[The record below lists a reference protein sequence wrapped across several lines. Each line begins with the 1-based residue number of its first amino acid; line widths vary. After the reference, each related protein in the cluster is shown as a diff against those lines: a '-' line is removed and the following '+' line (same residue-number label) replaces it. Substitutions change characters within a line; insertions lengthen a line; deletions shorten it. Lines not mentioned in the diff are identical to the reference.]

1 VNLDA
6 NPNLFLADEIWVDNE
21 SGLILQWWQDLLR
34 FTATEI
40 DLRATLPADAFA
52 MPTAPASSGPKAQPI
67 PTFQIPLVG
76 GGNLTDATY
85 KGMAVVFVAGD
96 AKSIRALVARLLP
109 LTSGGKAPRVIGLW
123 LYDDFTGLNGSLLNP
138 ADVAAW
144 AKQISAKAGKFDVPV
159 GIDFK
164 GNVAGH
170 MTGEFYPENR
180 QAVAILTDTNGMRVK
195 IVPATASDADLAS
208 AIKDLH

>member
-40 DLRATLPADAFA
+40 ELRAKLPVDAFA

-85 KGMAVVFVAGD
+85 KGWRWC
-96 AKSIRALVARLLP
+96 SWRATR
-109 LTSGGKAPRVIGLW
+109 R
-123 LYDDFTGLNGSLLNP
+123 
-138 ADVAAW
+138 
-144 AKQISAKAGKFDVPV
+144 
-159 GIDFK
+159 
-164 GNVAGH
+164 
-170 MTGEFYPENR
+170 
-180 QAVAILTDTNGMRVK
+180 
-195 IVPATASDADLAS
+195 AS
-208 AIKDLH
+208 AR